1 MSAEYLVVPGA
12 NHYTMTEK
20 LLDDTNPLT
29 QAMIKLMGFKR
40 KSQFQRF
47 QSFQWFQSLR
57 IDNRGALSNQRSC
70 FPEHL
75 ERLERLEH
83 WNDLKIPKGVETC
96 RTSNYH
102 RESISISKL
111 TAAAKPLVLIPST
124 GFSAEAWKPS
134 QLPLAE
140 STNLILHDP
149 RGCGRS
155 VATQQVYSIQQMAN
169 DIVALLDHLK
179 IPSAH
184 LVGHSMGGRIAL
196 ELALDFPGRVK
207 SLIMAASGSGQVPRP
222 GPDCVSGLPHWLV
235 IRLVEKGF
243 EKALREEYCDTSAFF
258 TDDYRKNNP
267 EKIEAFFQSV
277 WPTHAK
283 LSEYIHLIIA
293 RHNWE
298 ATHRLGDLQ
307 CPTLIL
313 IGDNDSARSNHLAQA
328 ESLERA
334 HPRR

>member
-1 MSAEYLVVPGA
+1 
-12 NHYTMTEK
+12 
-20 LLDDTNPLT
+20 
-29 QAMIKLMGFKR
+29 
-40 KSQFQRF
+40 
-47 QSFQWFQSLR
+47 
-57 IDNRGALSNQRSC
+57 
-70 FPEHL
+70 
-75 ERLERLEH
+75 
-83 WNDLKIPKGVETC
+83 
-96 RTSNYH
+96 
-102 RESISISKL
+102 
-111 TAAAKPLVLIPST
+111 
-124 GFSAEAWKPS
+124 
-134 QLPLAE
+134 
-140 STNLILHDP
+140 
-149 RGCGRS
+149 

-293 RHNWE
+293 RHSWE
-298 ATHRLGDLQ
+298 ASHRLGDLQ

-313 IGDNDSARSNHLAQA
+313 IGDNDSGRSNHLAQA
-328 ESLERA
+328 ESLKGRIRGAELKLLKGQSHGFFWQAPEDTNQTILQWVSA
-334 HPRR
+334 HSAK